1 MNETKLTK
9 DLIKVFLDHQR
20 PNVKNNTID
29 LYDRVQL
36 TKLLLAQVIEEEKEL
51 MGDNY
56 KGQYDELY
64 HSLFDLE
71 NKYDEDLEDMKAL
84 FASQMIPSH
93 VVNHD
98 TINLWRNHTY
108 VDGTPIQVGDQ
119 VLSAIVVSNSNEKL
133 NNNMFISAIFLN
145 ESHFKLFKPYHD
157 KSRRSTLEIPW
168 IVQK

>member
-56 KGQYDELY
+56 KGQYDEL
-64 HSLFDLE
+64 HDSLFDLKS
-71 NKYDEDLEDMKAL
+71 KYDEDLEDMKAL

-93 VVNHD
+93 VVNHN
-98 TINLWRNHTY
+98 TIDYWRGRTY
-108 VDGTPIQVGDQ
+108 FGGTPIQVGDQ
-119 VLSAIVVSNSNEKL
+119 VLSAIVVMSDL
-133 NNNMFISAIFLN
+133 NNEMFISPVFLN
-145 ESHFKLFKPYHD
+145 ESHFKIFKPYHD

>member
-56 KGQYDELY
+56 KGQYDEL
-64 HSLFDLE
+64 HDSLFDLKS
-71 NKYDEDLEDMKAL
+71 KYDEDLEDMKAL

-98 TINLWRNHTY
+98 TIDYWRGRTY
-108 VDGTPIQVGDQ
+108 FDGTPIQVGDQ
-119 VLSAIVVSNSNEKL
+119 VLSAIVVMSDL
-133 NNNMFISAIFLN
+133 NNEMFISPVFLN
-145 ESHFKLFKPYHD
+145 ESHFKIFKPYHD

>member
-9 DLIKVFLDHQR
+9 DLIRVFLDHQR

-71 NKYDEDLEDMKAL
+71 TECDQDLEDMKAL

-98 TINLWRNHTY
+98 TIGLWRGKTY
-108 VDGTPIQVGDQ
+108 LDGAPIQVGDQ
-119 VLSAIVVSNSNEKL
+119 ILSAIVVMSDPNNE
-133 NNNMFISAIFLN
+133 MFISPVFLN
-145 ESHFKLFKPYHD
+145 ESHFKIFKPYHN

>member
-71 NKYDEDLEDMKAL
+71 TECDQDLEDMKAL

-93 VVNHD
+93 VVNHN
-98 TINLWRNHTY
+98 TIDYWRGRTY
-108 VDGTPIQVGDQ
+108 FGGTPIQVGDQ
-119 VLSAIVVSNSNEKL
+119 VLSAIVVMSDL
-133 NNNMFISAIFLN
+133 NNEMFISPVFLN
-145 ESHFKLFKPYHD
+145 ESHFKIFKPYHD

>member
-20 PNVKNNTID
+20 PNVKNNTIE

-64 HSLFDLE
+64 HSLFDLKF
-71 NKYDEDLEDMKAL
+71 KYDEDLEDMKAL

-93 VVNHD
+93 VVDRN
-98 TINLWRNHTY
+98 TIDSWRNQTY

-119 VLSAIVVSNSNEKL
+119 VLSAIVVNDSNGKP
-133 NNNMFISAIFLN
+133 NNIFLSVVFLN
-145 ESHFKLFKPYHD
+145 ESHFKMFKPYHD

-168 IVQK
+168 IVRK

>member
-71 NKYDEDLEDMKAL
+71 TECDQDLEDMKAL
-84 FASQMIPSH
+84 FASQMIQSH
-93 VVNHD
+93 IVNHD
-98 TINLWRNHTY
+98 TIDLWRGQTY
-108 VDGTPIQVGDQ
+108 FDGTPIQVGDQ
-119 VLSAIVVSNSNEKL
+119 VLSAIVVSDSNNKP
-133 NNNMFISAIFLN
+133 NNMFISPVFLN

-168 IVQK
+168 IVKK

>member
-64 HSLFDLE
+64 HSLFDLKS
-71 NKYDEDLEDMKAL
+71 KYDEDLEDMKAL

-119 VLSAIVVSNSNEKL
+119 VLSAIVVNDSKGKP
-133 NNNMFISAIFLN
+133 NNIFLSVVFLN
-145 ESHFKLFKPYHD
+145 ESHFKMFKPYHD

-168 IVQK
+168 IVRK